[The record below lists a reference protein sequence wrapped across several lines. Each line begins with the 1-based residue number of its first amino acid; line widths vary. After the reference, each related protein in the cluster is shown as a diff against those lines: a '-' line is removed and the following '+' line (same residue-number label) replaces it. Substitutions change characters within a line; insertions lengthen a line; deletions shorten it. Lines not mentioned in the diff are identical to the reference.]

1 MSAKKKAPENQW
13 PNRIVD
19 HGEEDPEQLLA
30 NPFNYRIHPK
40 EQQDAMLGTIA
51 EVGLIQ
57 SVIVNKRTGH
67 LVDGHLRVILAMRA
81 AQKKIPV
88 VYVDLSEA
96 EERKALASYDVL
108 TGMVSIDKTMFA
120 EMMADVEITD
130 ERFRA
135 LVDMTL
141 KDFDG
146 RKDVSFKVGG
156 ERCICPNCGS
166 DHALRSGI

>member
-1 MSAKKKAPENQW
+1 MTKKKSLPNNQW

-120 EMMADVEITD
+120 EMMAARWRLKWFSSFAATVSLT
-130 ERFRA
+130 RTRLASCTSVPSRA
-135 LVDMTL
+135 RT
-141 KDFDG
+141 
-146 RKDVSFKVGG
+146 
-156 ERCICPNCGS
+156 
-166 DHALRSGI
+166 